1 MSCLRVRKRLVKNN
15 WLRAKPALGE
25 FFMNL
30 VLAVTG
36 ATGVYAA
43 ELLIDK
49 SPWPVTLVASEWGRE
64 VCCREGTPLE
74 KLEARADRVCRDD
87 DLSSVI
93 SSGSVPTAGMVI
105 LPCTTNMLAKVSAG
119 ICDTLIARAAHCHL
133 KEQRKLVL
141 CVRETPWSAI
151 DFGNAERLSQ
161 AGGTVMPLSPPFY
174 MAADRSPDEITM
186 RELMSLFVDR
196 VLQILGAPAENNWET
211 LS

>member
-1 MSCLRVRKRLVKNN
+1 
-15 WLRAKPALGE
+15 
-25 FFMNL
+25 MNL

-36 ATGVYAA
+36 ATGAYAA

-64 VCCREGTPLE
+64 VCRREGTPLE
-74 KLEARADRVCRDD
+74 KLEARVDRVCSDG
-87 DLSSVI
+87 DLSAI
-93 SSGSVPTAGMVI
+93 IASGSVPTAGMVI

-141 CVRETPWSAI
+141 CVRETPWTAI
-151 DFGNAERLSQ
+151 DFGNAERLTQ

-174 MAADRSPDEITM
+174 MLADKSPAQVTM
-186 RELMSLFVDR
+186 QELMSLFVDR
-196 VLQILGAPAENNWET
+196 VLSVLGDPPKSNWET
-211 LS
+211 VS